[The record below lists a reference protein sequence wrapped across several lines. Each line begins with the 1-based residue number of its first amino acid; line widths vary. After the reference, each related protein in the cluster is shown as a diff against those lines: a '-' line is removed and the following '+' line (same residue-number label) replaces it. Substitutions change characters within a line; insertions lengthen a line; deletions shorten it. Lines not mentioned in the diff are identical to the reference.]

1 MAAYLDTSVLVPL
14 FFQEAGT
21 VSARAEIGSEA
32 SRWVSHWTLAEFA
45 SATAFKLRTGQID
58 PATAET
64 AERLFAEFVASGLTV
79 VDVLREDFVSA
90 ARLCGSTPAPWLRT
104 PDALHLAVAQR
115 LGLALLSFDQALI
128 SACRVHGTPCRSGTH
143 HD

>member
-14 FFQEAGT
+14 FFHEAGT
-21 VSARAEIGSEA
+21 AAARVEIQSES

-45 SATAFKLRTGQID
+45 SATAFKLRTRQID
-58 PATAET
+58 AATAAT

-79 VDVLREDFVSA
+79 VDVLREDFMSA
-90 ARLCGSTPAPWLRT
+90 ALLCRATPVPGLRT

-115 LGLALLSFDQALI
+115 LGLAVLSFDQALI
-128 SACRVHGTPCRSGTH
+128 LACRVHGTPCRSGN
-143 HD
+143 